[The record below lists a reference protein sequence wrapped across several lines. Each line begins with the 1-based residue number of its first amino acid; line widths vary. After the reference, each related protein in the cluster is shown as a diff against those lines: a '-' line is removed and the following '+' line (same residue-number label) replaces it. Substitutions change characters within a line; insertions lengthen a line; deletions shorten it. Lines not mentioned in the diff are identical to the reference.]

1 MTYTELKNQIA
12 DFLNRDD
19 LVSAIPSFISLA
31 EAGMNRQLRLQRMV
45 KRAIATA
52 DEGYITLPG
61 DWLESVNVQTN
72 INGLPRKLQ
81 YMTLEQADDFLQ
93 KRGIVSGLPEFFN
106 VTGTQLELVPRP
118 SQPVEIELTY
128 FAKIPALSDTNQNN
142 FLFLTS
148 PDLYLYGALLHSAPY
163 LKEDGRIPVW
173 GGLYDRAMQE
183 VALADEKS
191 RYSGSALAARAQSF
205 G

>member
-1 MTYTELKNQIA
+1 MTYTELKTQIA

-19 LVSAIPSFISLA
+19 LTSAIPGFIALA
-31 EAGMNRQLRLQRMV
+31 EAGINRQLRLQRMV

-52 DEGYITLPG
+52 DEGYITLPS

-72 INGLPRKLQ
+72 VNGLPRKLQ

-118 SQPVEIELTY
+118 ESPVEIELTY
-128 FAKIPALSDTNQNN
+128 FAKIPALSDSSPSN
-142 FLFLTS
+142 FLFLIS
-148 PDLYLYGALLHSAPY
+148 PDLYLYGALIHSAPY
-163 LKEDGRIPVW
+163 LKEDGRVSVW
-173 GGLYDRAMQE
+173 ASLYEKAVQE
-183 VALADEKS
+183 IALSDEKS
-191 RYSGSALAARAQSF
+191 RFSGSALIARAQSF